1 MEEKMNWNEV
11 FAVRP
16 TDAEGKKYVI
26 TIGNRL
32 ASDKRF
38 ASVKAAQ
45 NYVNSRPWELIVV
58 LISIFVECKKEELK
72 EELKNES
79 SSKQSN

>member
-11 FAVRP
+11 FVVRP
-16 TDAEGKKYVI
+16 TDVEGKEYVI

-32 ASDKRF
+32 ASDKKF

-45 NYVNSRPWELIVV
+45 HYVNSKPWELIVV

-72 EELKNES
+72 DENPGEKGN
-79 SSKQSN
+79 

>member
-1 MEEKMNWNEV
+1 MNWNEV

-16 TDAEGKKYVI
+16 TDTEEKEYVI

-32 ASDKRF
+32 ASDKKF

-45 NYVNSRPWELIVV
+45 NYVKSRPWELIVV
-58 LISIFVECKKEELK
+58 LISIFIECKKEELK
-72 EELKNES
+72 NENS
-79 SSKQSN
+79 DQKSN

>member
-1 MEEKMNWNEV
+1 MDWNKVFVVRPIDTEEKE
-11 FAVRP
+11 
-16 TDAEGKKYVI
+16 YVV

-32 ASDKRF
+32 ASDKKF

-58 LISIFVECKKEELK
+58 LINIFMECKK

-79 SSKQSN
+79 SNQKSN

>member
-1 MEEKMNWNEV
+1 MKEKMNWNEV
-11 FAVRP
+11 FVIRP
-16 TDAEGKKYVI
+16 TDTEGKEYVV

-32 ASDKRF
+32 ASDKKF

-45 NYVNSRPWELIVV
+45 NYVNSKPWELIVV

-72 EELKNES
+72 DES
-79 SSKQSN
+79 SDQKSN